1 MLKKL
6 LPYLAAIIIAIG
18 IYIGG
23 FYSGI
28 HIFGLM
34 KSTTL
39 LQDEFIKSTEL
50 MSLLNYYEK
59 KDTEKARQYLLLQI
73 DTAVLGIDNL
83 SEYADDNSYRTG
95 CNILKRIAKQ
105 RKDRPDLYASYI
117 YEIEDNNSA
126 AIRKEIAKILNKW
139 DSIESCIKK

>member
-6 LPYLAAIIIAIG
+6 LPYIA
-18 IYIGG
+18 G

-28 HIFGLM
+28 YIFTLM

-50 MSLLNYYEK
+50 LSLLNYYER
-59 KDTEKARQYLLLQI
+59 KDAEKARQYLLLQG
-73 DTAVLGIDNL
+73 DASVLGINNL
-83 SEYADDNSYRTG
+83 LEYADDNSYRTG

-105 RKDRPDLYASYI
+105 RKERPDLYASYT
-117 YEIEDNNSA
+117 YEIEDKNSA
-126 AIRKEIAKILNKW
+126 AIRKEIVKILSKW
-139 DSIESCIKK
+139 DAVESCVKK

>member
-6 LPYLAAIIIAIG
+6 LPYLIAVFVAIG

-23 FYSGI
+23 FYSGV
-28 HIFGLM
+28 HFFGLM

-39 LQDEFIKSTEL
+39 LQDEFIKSTE
-50 MSLLNYYEK
+50 SLLLLDYYEQ

-73 DTAVLGIDNL
+73 DTAILGINGL
-83 SEYADDNSYRTG
+83 LEYADDNSYRTG

-105 RKDRPDLYASYI
+105 RKDHSELYASYT
-117 YEIEDNNSA
+117 YEIEDKNSVT
-126 AIRKEIAKILNKW
+126 IRKEISKILNKW
-139 DSIESCIKK
+139 NSVDSCVRK

>member
-18 IYIGG
+18 SYIGG

-28 HIFGLM
+28 HIFALM
-34 KSTTL
+34 KNTTL

-50 MSLLNYYEK
+50 LSLLNYYEK
-59 KDTEKARQYLLLQI
+59 KDTEKARQYLLLRI
-73 DTAVLGIDNL
+73 DSAILGINNL

-105 RKDRPDLYASYI
+105 RKDRPDLYASYT
-117 YEIEDNNSA
+117 YEIEDKNSA
-126 AIRKEIAKILNKW
+126 AIRKEIVSILNKW
-139 DSIESCIKK
+139 DKVESCVKK

>member
-18 IYIGG
+18 SYIGG

-28 HIFGLM
+28 HIFSLM

-39 LQDEFIKSTEL
+39 LQDEFIKSSEL
-50 MSLLNYYEK
+50 LSLLSYYEK
-59 KDTEKARQYLLLQI
+59 KDTEKARQYLLLQV
-73 DTAVLGIDNL
+73 DASVLGINNL
-83 SEYADDNSYRTG
+83 LEYADDNSYRTG

-105 RKDRPDLYASYI
+105 RKDRPDLYASYT
-117 YEIEDNNSA
+117 YEIEDKNSA
-126 AIRKEIAKILNKW
+126 EIRKEIAKILSKW
-139 DSIESCIKK
+139 EAVESCVKK